1 MSAID
6 AIEKDIKN
14 VSNPSAKSAEDAAKK
29 NLIDSMDPDL
39 RAIYEKELKAYQ
51 TLGVDTL
58 TFNYERGCVASAVQ
72 RGPKGDQSIALLSKA
87 LDLDKSTV
95 YKTITFSSMY
105 SDLDDLNTVV
115 KRAKDAGFLLT
126 WSHYASV
133 VHIKEST
140 GTDPHSYRRD
150 MINKAISEKLSV
162 RALAAVV
169 KEEYSTAAPAKPV
182 NRGSHVKS
190 LVKKVEDATVRYQKT
205 VTSSVEDIVSDFTD
219 IVEKIENPEEL
230 LVNITS
236 MHDSLVTLT
245 AILKRVLVYTD
256 SFSPTTK
263 KAMEARAKT
272 KSKVVEAEEEEGLS
286 KTSKPRK
293 PSSIEVKI
301 KS

>member
-1 MSAID
+1 MNTVN

-14 VSNPSAKSAEDAAKK
+14 ASNPSSTGAEDAAKK
-29 NLIDSMDPDL
+29 SLIESMDPAL

-58 TFNYERGCVASAVQ
+58 TFNYERGCVASSVQ

-105 SDLDDLNTVV
+105 PDLEDLEAVV
-115 KRAKDAGFLLT
+115 KRAKDSGFLLT

-133 VHIKEST
+133 VHIKESD
-140 GTDPHSYRRD
+140 GSDPHANRRD

-169 KEEYSTAAPAKPV
+169 KEEYATAAPAKPV

-190 LVKKVEDATVRYQKT
+190 LVKKVEDATTRYQKM

-219 IVEKIENPEEL
+219 VVDKIENPEEL
-230 LVNITS
+230 LVSITS

-256 SFSPTTK
+256 GFAPVTK
-263 KAMEARAKT
+263 KAMEVRAKV
-272 KSKVVEAEEEEGLS
+272 KSKAIEAEEAEGLS
-286 KTSKPRK
+286 KATKPKK